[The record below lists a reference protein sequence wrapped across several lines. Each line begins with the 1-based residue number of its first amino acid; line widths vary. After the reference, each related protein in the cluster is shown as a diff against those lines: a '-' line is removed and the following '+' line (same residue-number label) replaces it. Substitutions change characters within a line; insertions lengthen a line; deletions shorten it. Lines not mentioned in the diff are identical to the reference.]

1 MLSEVC
7 LAVETRSFRD
17 ASFTTQSE
25 VSVAP
30 ESPQYTTLSIVVPV
44 YNERATVMQLLQ
56 AVMRQDVGPLAKELV
71 IVDDYSTDGTREYL
85 QQMDLQSLFGRNG
98 NSVKLV
104 LHEKNKGKGA
114 GVRTALEHCTGELIL
129 MQDADLEY
137 DPKDYPEL
145 LRPILEGHADAVF
158 GNRFHD
164 GSHRVPRFYRYVFN
178 RIFSIVCNMLTGLA
192 LKDVTAC
199 YKVFRREIFQ
209 KITIQSDRF
218 SFETEVTVKL
228 AKLGT
233 RIYEVPIVYHG
244 RTYAEGKK
252 ISWKD
257 GVVAVYHLVR
267 YRIAD

>member
-1 MLSEVC
+1 VFLSI
-7 LAVETRSFRD
+7 ETRIV
-17 ASFTTQSE
+17 SE
-25 VSVAP
+25 ERPKPQVSAT
-30 ESPQYTTLSIVVPV
+30 EGLEFTTLSIVVPV
-44 YNERATVMQLLQ
+44 YNERATVLQLLQ
-56 AVMRQDVGPLAKELV
+56 TVMLQDIGTLRKELI

-85 QQMDLQSLFGRNG
+85 QQMDLQSLFGMDG
-98 NSVKLV
+98 SKVTLV
-104 LHEKNKGKGA
+104 LHDKNKGKGA

-137 DPKDYPEL
+137 DPKDYPAL
-145 LRPILEGHADAVF
+145 LKPILDGHADAVF

-164 GSHRVPRFYRYVFN
+164 GAHRVSRFYRYVFN
-178 RIFSIVCNMLTGLA
+178 RCFSIVCNMLTNLA
-192 LKDVTAC
+192 LRDVTAC
-199 YKVFRREIFQ
+199 YKVFKRELFD
-209 KITIQSDRF
+209 KITLKSDRF

-228 AKLGT
+228 AKIGA

-257 GVVAVYHLVR
+257 GVVAVYHLIR